1 MESLWSATASLPV
14 FPRLEADKRTDVLI
28 IGGGMAGLLC
38 AYLLEQAGVS
48 YLLVEAGE
56 IGAGVTG
63 NTTGKI
69 TAQHGLEYTRLL
81 KEFPVELVRQHWQ
94 AQTQAVE
101 DLSRLCRK
109 IPCDFQEKDS
119 FVFARDNLEAL
130 EKEALAMAKVG
141 AAPELV
147 SNLPLPFVAQGLK
160 IPRQGQFHPLK
171 FLEGIARGLHIYEH
185 TRVLDLSGN
194 TAVTD
199 RGDIRGE
206 KIIVATHF
214 PFLNR
219 YGAYFLKMYQQRSY
233 VLALEEAAQVEG
245 MYIEAEP
252 GGLSFRNYGNLLLLG
267 GGGHRTGKAG
277 GGWEYLRRE
286 AQRYYPAA
294 RECYHWAAQD
304 CMTLD
309 GMAYVGPYSRG
320 TRNLY
325 VATGFHKWGMTG
337 SMAAA
342 TLLRDM
348 VLEKENPYAR
358 VFAPDRPMLRPQ
370 LGVNAWEATRSLLT
384 FRTPR
389 CPHLGCSLVWNP
401 QEHAWE
407 CPCHGSRFSQ
417 SGKVL
422 DNPANKNMKK
432 K

>member
-94 AQTQAVE
+94 AQIQAAE

-109 IPCDFQEKDS
+109 IPCDFQEKD
-119 FVFARDNLEAL
+119 
-130 EKEALAMAKVG
+130 
-141 AAPELV
+141 V

-160 IPRQGQFHPLK
+160 IPHQGQFHPLK

-185 TRVLDLSGN
+185 TRVLELSGN

-199 RGDIRGE
+199 RGDIRAE

-277 GGWEYLRRE
+277 GGWEYLRQE

-358 VFAPDRPMLRPQ
+358 LFATDRPMLRPQ

>member
-1 MESLWSATASLPV
+1 MMDNDWLCLMVIVLETVSPITALTLSPGITLRVTLSPV
-14 FPRLEADKRTDVLI
+14 LLEMVWPFSCQTTVLSPRLPETEAVKVTLSP
-28 IGGGMAGLLC
+28 
-38 AYLLEQAGVS
+38 LEPTVS
-48 YLLVEAGE
+48 
-56 IGAGVTG
+56 
-63 NTTGKI
+63 
-69 TAQHGLEYTRLL
+69 
-81 KEFPVELVRQHWQ
+81 
-94 AQTQAVE
+94 
-101 DLSRLCRK
+101 
-109 IPCDFQEKDS
+109 
-119 FVFARDNLEAL
+119 LEA
-130 EKEALAMAKVG
+130 EMVMDAC
-141 AAPELV
+141 
-147 SNLPLPFVAQGLK
+147 
-160 IPRQGQFHPLK
+160 
-171 FLEGIARGLHIYEH
+171 AR
-185 TRVLDLSGN
+185 N

-286 AQRYYPAA
+286 VQRYYPAA

-401 QEHAWE
+401 REHAWE
-407 CPCHGSRFSQ
+407 CPCHCSRCSQ
-417 SGKVL
+417 SGKIL
-422 DNPANKNMKK
+422 DNPALKNRSK
-432 K
+432 

>member
-1 MESLWSATASLPV
+1 M
-14 FPRLEADKRTDVLI
+14 
-28 IGGGMAGLLC
+28 
-38 AYLLEQAGVS
+38 
-48 YLLVEAGE
+48 
-56 IGAGVTG
+56 
-63 NTTGKI
+63 
-69 TAQHGLEYTRLL
+69 
-81 KEFPVELVRQHWQ
+81 
-94 AQTQAVE
+94 
-101 DLSRLCRK
+101 
-109 IPCDFQEKDS
+109 
-119 FVFARDNLEAL
+119 
-130 EKEALAMAKVG
+130 
-141 AAPELV
+141 
-147 SNLPLPFVAQGLK
+147 K

-185 TRVLDLSGN
+185 TRVLELSGN

-277 GGWEYLRRE
+277 GGWEYLR
-286 AQRYYPAA
+286 QKVQQYYPAA

-304 CMTLD
+304 CMNPGRHGLC
-309 GMAYVGPYSRG
+309 GALFPGH
-320 TRNLY
+320 RNLY

-358 VFAPDRPMLRPQ
+358 VFAPDRAHAPAPAGGERLGGNEKPSHLPHSPVPPLRLLPGVEPPGAR
-370 LGVNAWEATRSLLT
+370 LGVPL
-384 FRTPR
+384 PR
-389 CPHLGCSLVWNP
+389 AP
-401 QEHAWE
+401 
-407 CPCHGSRFSQ
+407 GSP
-417 SGKVL
+417 
-422 DNPANKNMKK
+422 NPAKFWITQPTKI
-432 K
+432 